1 MEKSKKYMEEIK
13 SFHCCMCNSNLVL
26 KYLNQSQRI
35 TLCSNKEVNHNFNDI
50 FNILKIQCLFPLQSS
65 EIDKFIFDESKEKWE
80 DYIINIKKLLSQNL
94 IFTTNDTFLEDKN
107 NISKIEEKNI
117 SFNLGSL
124 DSNEENLFSFDYDEK
139 EN

>member
-1 MEKSKKYMEEIK
+1 M
-13 SFHCCMCNSNLVL
+13 
-26 KYLNQSQRI
+26 
-35 TLCSNKEVNHNFNDI
+35 
-50 FNILKIQCLFPLQSS
+50 QSS
-65 EIDKFIFDESKEKWE
+65 EIDKFIFDETKEKWE
-80 DYIINIKKLLSQNL
+80 EYILNIKKLLSQNL

>member
-1 MEKSKKYMEEIK
+1 
-13 SFHCCMCNSNLVL
+13 
-26 KYLNQSQRI
+26 
-35 TLCSNKEVNHNFNDI
+35 
-50 FNILKIQCLFPLQSS
+50 
-65 EIDKFIFDESKEKWE
+65 
-80 DYIINIKKLLSQNL
+80 LLSQNL